1 MLSCSVPIYNFLL
14 DKLEDKYDKRAKEKG
29 KEDVIVKALKVS
41 INKLVQYYTYTSGI
55 IYVVSTGKYN
65 LYFIYVYN
73 FIYILY

>member
-14 DKLEDKYDKRAKEKG
+14 DKLEDECDKRAKEKG
-29 KEDVIVKALKVS
+29 EEDVIVKALKAS

-65 LYFIYVYN
+65 LYFIYIIL
-73 FIYILY
+73 FIFYIN